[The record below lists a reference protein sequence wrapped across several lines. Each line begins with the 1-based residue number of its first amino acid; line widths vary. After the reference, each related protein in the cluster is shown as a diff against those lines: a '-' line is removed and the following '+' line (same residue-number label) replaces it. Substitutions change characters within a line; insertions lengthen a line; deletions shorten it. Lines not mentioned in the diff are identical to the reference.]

1 MDEPADDPERI
12 LAILYAPVESRG
24 AVAAILALDDALAD
38 VVRQAREP
46 ALAQLRYAWWRER
59 LAALD
64 SEAPPAMPVLADLAA
79 HALPRGVSGAWLANL
94 VDGWEAL
101 AAADTLD
108 AAAINAFAAGRGA
121 TLFALVA
128 RACGAHRPPVAA
140 GEGWAL
146 ADLASHLSDAG
157 EVAAVRAAAS
167 ARLAAVRSHRWPR
180 ASRTLG
186 AMTLLA
192 RLDLDAS
199 SGDPRGSPARVARL
213 LWMRVSG
220 R

>member
-1 MDEPADDPERI
+1 MDQPTDDPERT
-12 LAILYAPVESRG
+12 LAVLYAPVAARA

-79 HALPRGVSGAWLANL
+79 HALPRGVSGAALADL

-101 AAADTLD
+101 AAAETLD
-108 AAAINAFAAGRGA
+108 AAAIDAFAAGRGA
-121 TLFALVA
+121 TLFALLA
-128 RACGAHRPPVAA
+128 RACGAHKPPVAA

-146 ADLASHLSDAG
+146 ADLAGNLGDPV
-157 EVAAVRAAAS
+157 EVAAVRAVAN
-167 ARLAAVRSHRWPR
+167 ARLAAVRSYRWPR
-180 ASRTLG
+180 SLRTLG
-186 AMTLLA
+186 AMALLA

-199 SGDPRGSPARVARL
+199 PGDRRGSPGRVARL